1 MVIVNFEE
9 TYHCFI
15 NAYFGIRELDQY
27 LYKEY
32 VLQKIEDYMKSYVQQ
47 NPKFV
52 YQEEE
57 VFQVI
62 QTSSMKRKLQDALLI
77 LPRIQVD
84 MDLILF
90 VKHEI
95 QNMEE

>member
-1 MVIVNFEE
+1 VNFEE

-15 NAYFGIRELDQY
+15 NSYFGIRELDQY